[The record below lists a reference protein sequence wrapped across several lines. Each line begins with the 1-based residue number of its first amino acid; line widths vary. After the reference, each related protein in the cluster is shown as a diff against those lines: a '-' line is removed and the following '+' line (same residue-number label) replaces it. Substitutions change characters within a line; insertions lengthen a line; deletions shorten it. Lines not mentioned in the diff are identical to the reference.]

1 MRPQRVLVTGSSG
14 CLGRP
19 LAHRLARE
27 GRTVV
32 GLDIA
37 GANGAVDFTPV
48 AGDVADAQLLHRL
61 FVHHGFD
68 SVVHCGGISGQMVA
82 AEDPYKNCQVNVFG
96 TVHLLEAA
104 RIHKVARFIYSSS
117 QGAYGV
123 SARDAM
129 TEETAFLPVTVYG
142 ATKAACDVIVRAYRL
157 QHGLNATSLRIGR
170 VYGPGRRTGS
180 LITTMME
187 AAVAGRPLR
196 LPASGGRR
204 LQYVY
209 EDDIVTALHLAL
221 DAPDLPQPSY
231 NVSGPGSHSDEEIAT
246 VIGALVPGAAIAF
259 EAGTLDDGSFP
270 GAPLDCS
277 AAQRDFNYAPQFDL
291 ERGLTAFLANLQNRP
306 GKEKRRDISCFGTVS

>member
-1 MRPQRVLVTGSSG
+1 V
-14 CLGRP
+14 
-19 LAHRLARE
+19 
-27 GRTVV
+27 
-32 GLDIA
+32 I
-37 GANGAVDFTPV
+37 
-48 AGDVADAQLLHRL
+48 GDVADAQLLHRL
-61 FVHHGFD
+61 FLHHGFD

-129 TEETAFLPVTVYG
+129 TEETALLPVTVYG

-277 AAQRDFNYAPQFDL
+277 AAQRDFNYTPQFDL

-306 GKEKRRDISCFGTVS
+306 GKEKRRDISSFGTVS

>member
-1 MRPQRVLVTGSSG
+1 
-14 CLGRP
+14 
-19 LAHRLARE
+19 
-27 GRTVV
+27 
-32 GLDIA
+32 
-37 GANGAVDFTPV
+37 
-48 AGDVADAQLLHRL
+48 
-61 FVHHGFD
+61 
-68 SVVHCGGISGQMVA
+68 
-82 AEDPYKNCQVNVFG
+82 
-96 TVHLLEAA
+96 
-104 RIHKVARFIYSSS
+104 
-117 QGAYGV
+117 
-123 SARDAM
+123 M
-129 TEETAFLPVTVYG
+129 TEETALLPVTVYG

-277 AAQRDFNYAPQFDL
+277 AAQRDFNYTPQFDL